1 MGFNA
6 FCDRAEE
13 CKRRQEQ
20 RQQEQQPNSFAP
32 SSSYARAINAEL
44 RLQSRQQLP
53 IALPEE
59 DLMQAYKAAAAD
71 TKEARRAKDD
81 DKAQKNDQLAAAQKA
96 MGHSTK
102 PKVEDL
108 RAYCQAKRIPYA
120 SSASKLVMCKAIL
133 AHDQQQQQPQQ
144 QEPPQQLQHQPQQQ
158 KRRGRPPKQQ
168 QSEQQQLTPRKGA
181 NKKQSHA

>member
-1 MGFNA
+1 V
-6 FCDRAEE
+6 
-13 CKRRQEQ
+13 
-20 RQQEQQPNSFAP
+20 
-32 SSSYARAINAEL
+32 L
-44 RLQSRQQLP
+44 R
-53 IALPEE
+53 
-59 DLMQAYKAAAAD
+59 YCN
-71 TKEARRAKDD
+71 

-168 QSEQQQLTPRKGA
+168 QSEQQLLTPRKGA
-181 NKKQSHA
+181 KKKQSRA